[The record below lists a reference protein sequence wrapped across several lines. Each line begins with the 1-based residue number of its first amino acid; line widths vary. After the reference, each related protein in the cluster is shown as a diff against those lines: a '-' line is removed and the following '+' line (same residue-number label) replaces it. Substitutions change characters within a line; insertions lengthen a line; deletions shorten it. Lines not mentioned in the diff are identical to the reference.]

1 MIQLEE
7 DLPRVSLWWLWVFAL
22 RENGKEKQKYS
33 QFSVLL
39 WNNSQQSISQF
50 FVALCNQF
58 YYFIQKVYQRAFLD
72 VQLLSLLWLITSHS
86 HISTFFGLMM
96 LISAFESSG
105 VLIKGAMS
113 SSRSVTT
120 LRIFFT
126 QCQNSSST
134 NTFTDDLFVFKDSFK
149 PLILASN
156 VSLETQS
163 AISLKSAMLL
173 LGRNA
178 HVQMCLICAI

>member
-58 YYFIQKVYQRAFLD
+58 YYFI
-72 VQLLSLLWLITSHS
+72 
-86 HISTFFGLMM
+86 
-96 LISAFESSG
+96 
-105 VLIKGAMS
+105 
-113 SSRSVTT
+113 
-120 LRIFFT
+120 
-126 QCQNSSST
+126 
-134 NTFTDDLFVFKDSFK
+134 
-149 PLILASN
+149 
-156 VSLETQS
+156 
-163 AISLKSAMLL
+163 
-173 LGRNA
+173 
-178 HVQMCLICAI
+178 